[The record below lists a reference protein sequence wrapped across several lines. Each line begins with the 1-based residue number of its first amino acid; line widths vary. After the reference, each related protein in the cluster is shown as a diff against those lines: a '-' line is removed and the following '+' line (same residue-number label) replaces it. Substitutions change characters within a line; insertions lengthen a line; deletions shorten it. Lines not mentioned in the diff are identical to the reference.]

1 MKNFLRRKLFP
12 LFKRKYFSKLADLIA
27 IADRRPCRSTPFAF
41 WGVLFLFF
49 FLNTRIDETKGKK
62 ERKEE
67 RKKKKEGEGKKNL
80 FYLRYSSWWLSPD
93 ISPRNMPFFKRHIR
107 SRAAYSIRD
116 ERNVNLCQ
124 RWSKPHVHIH
134 TYAHA
139 IRASFSLLSA
149 KSGEKLSS
157 RYLFSNRGLKRRV
170 YLGRE
175 FIYTEV
181 SINND

>member
-1 MKNFLRRKLFP
+1 MKRRGRRKG
-12 LFKRKYFSKLADLIA
+12 R
-27 IADRRPCRSTPFAF
+27 
-41 WGVLFLFF
+41 
-49 FLNTRIDETKGKK
+49 KK
-62 ERKEE
+62 E
-67 RKKKKEGEGKKNL
+67 KKKKEGEGKKNL

-134 TYAHA
+134 TYAQT

-175 FIYTEV
+175 FICTEV